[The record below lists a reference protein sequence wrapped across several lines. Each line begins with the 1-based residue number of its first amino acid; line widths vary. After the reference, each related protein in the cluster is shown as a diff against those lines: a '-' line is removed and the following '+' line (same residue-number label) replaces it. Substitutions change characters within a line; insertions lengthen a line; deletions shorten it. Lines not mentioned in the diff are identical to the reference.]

1 MQSQMLDCYT
11 SPYRNE
17 LATFAYFV
25 DIFPS
30 ALDTTVH
37 MLAYTVIIY
46 ILFLNMNNDMGTIL
60 RFYLTASWKV

>member
-17 LATFAYFV
+17 LAISAYFV

-30 ALDTTVH
+30 ALDTTAH

-46 ILFLNMNNDMGTIL
+46 ILFLNMNNGMGTIL
-60 RFYLTASWKV
+60 CFCFAASWEV

>member
-30 ALDTTVH
+30 AFDTTAH

-46 ILFLNMNNDMGTIL
+46 ILFLIMNNGTGTIL
-60 RFYLTASWKV
+60 YFCFTAS